1 MKEDSEQKP
10 CEHGYWAGVGLNFK
24 LKEIVTVFT
33 FSTEEWRQTGRLQD
47 EVLTCEGRHEKNIIA
62 VSLWH
67 KGDHNRS
74 FPCMEATL

>member
-10 CEHGYWAGVGLNFK
+10 CEHSYFK

-33 FSTEEWRQTGRLQD
+33 FSTEEWRQTD
-47 EVLTCEGRHEKNIIA
+47 EVLTCEGRHEKNLFA
-62 VSLWH
+62 VSLWR